1 MDTHLTR
8 VPIVDPA
15 IIFLSLGQLWWYGR
29 SFLKTSRKLLVD
41 VPKLDFFC
49 IDGNILKHENK
60 TACLAF
66 LKNLTA
72 DNCLH
77 LFLTASCWR

>member
-8 VPIVDPA
+8 VLTVNPA
-15 IIFLSLGQLWWYGR
+15 IILLSLGQLWWYGR
-29 SFLKTSRKLLVD
+29 SFLKTCRKLLVD

-49 IDGNILKHENK
+49 IDTNMVQHENI

-77 LFLTASCWR
+77 LFLTALC